1 MKMVK
6 FVALFLV
13 ASFCLT
19 CNDENGVG
27 PQNQIS
33 LKIGGTDENE
43 VESQN
48 QISLTISDTVEI
60 AYQDTITNSVH
71 SYTLSFDSLVTD
83 SRCQTGAVCKWEG
96 DAELILTF
104 SKSNN
109 KAELHLHTNS
119 DFTNDKTAFGYNV
132 ELIDV
137 NPHPHID
144 STYVIH
150 DYSAKILI
158 VK

>member
-1 MKMVK
+1 MKMAK

-19 CNDENGVG
+19 CNDKNGVG
-27 PQNQIS
+27 PQNLIS
-33 LKIGGTDENE
+33 LEIGDTEENE

-48 QISLTISDTVEI
+48 QISLTINDTVEI

-119 DFTNDKTAFGYNV
+119 DFTNDTTAFGYNV

-137 NPHPHID
+137 NPYPHID
-144 STYVIH
+144 SIYIQN
-150 DYSAKILI
+150 DYSAFIFVSK
-158 VK
+158 